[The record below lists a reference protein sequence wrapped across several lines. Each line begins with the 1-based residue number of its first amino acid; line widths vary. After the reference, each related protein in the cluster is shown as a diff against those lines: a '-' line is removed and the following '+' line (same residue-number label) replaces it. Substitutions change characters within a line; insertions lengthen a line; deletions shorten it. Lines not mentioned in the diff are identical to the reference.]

1 MPVVYEVT
9 FISCTQKRAN
19 RPGLIQGLPTCPLA
33 LKDGDHFH
41 TVFAREEVLRKSQDG
56 AA

>member
-1 MPVVYEVT
+1 MP
-9 FISCTQKRAN
+9 FKAAGAN
-19 RPGLIQGLPTCPLA
+19 LPGLTQGLPTCPLA

-41 TVFAREEVLRKSQDG
+41 TIFAQEGVLRKSQDD

>member
-9 FISCTQKRAN
+9 FISYIQKRAN
-19 RPGLIQGLPTCPLA
+19 HPGLIQGLPTCPLA
-33 LKDGDHFH
+33 LKDGDHVH
-41 TVFAREEVLRKSQDG
+41 TVFAQEGVLRKSQDG